1 MGLAATQAR
10 FLSSTARKSNI
21 EYQGQQINEQ
31 RTLLANKSSSI
42 YNQMLMLKVPTPPSQ
57 SAFTK
62 VNYTCTINGRTYEIS
77 EKDVNAITSTYTDT
91 IAGSDSTYNYDDGAA
106 SPDIALTTKDS
117 SGTITTTSF
126 YGATRVNST
135 YTEAHPNSYEPI
147 SGRLSSLYL
156 SATKF
161 TGADAATADANY
173 EASRIIL
180 TPNESVD
187 EVAYN
192 DAYNQYK
199 YEQYLYEQQLEEINA
214 KTATIQEQDK
224 TLELQLKQ
232 LDTEQSAIKTELEA
246 LGKVIDDSIE
256 GSFKTFG

>member
-10 FLSSTARKSNI
+10 FLSCTARKSNV

-31 RTLLANKSSSI
+31 RTLLANKSAAI
-42 YNQMLMLKVPTPPSQ
+42 YNQMLTLKVPTPPSQ
-57 SAFTK
+57 ASFTK

-77 EKDVNAITSTYTDT
+77 EKDINAITSTYEDT
-91 IAGSDSTYNYDDGAA
+91 ISGSVSTYNLDSAA
-106 SPDIALTTKDS
+106 TSPDITLTTKDA
-117 SGTITTTSF
+117 SGTVTTTSF
-126 YGATRVNST
+126 YGAVRVDST
-135 YTEAHPNSYEPI
+135 NTEDYPNSYDSL

-156 SATKF
+156 STTKF
-161 TGADAATADANY
+161 TGADAATADTNYAAN
-173 EASRIIL
+173 RVVL

-187 EVAYN
+187 EAAYN

-214 KTATIQEQDK
+214 KTSTIQEQDK